1 MDVRFFSENIKN
13 NPDDWT
19 AKEIEHLFLQY
30 GWSLMDEMKIKDIE
44 EEYVTIR
51 NRKRKLENLNK
62 IK

>member
-30 GWSLMDEMKIKDIE
+30 G
-44 EEYVTIR
+44 
-51 NRKRKLENLNK
+51 
-62 IK
+62 